1 MYSIS
6 VEQKWLAAL
15 TDDDL
20 EFIHQF
26 ILASGSLKQL
36 ASYYGVSYPTI
47 RNRADRLI
55 ERVRLSESEEQP
67 YVAFVKS
74 MAMEGKI
81 TMDAAKELIMVFRA
95 LMEKKQ

>member
-1 MYSIS
+1 M
-6 VEQKWLAAL
+6 EHKWLEVL

-36 ASYYGVSYPTI
+36 AAYYGVSYPTI
-47 RNRADRLI
+47 RNRADKLI
-55 ERVRLSESEEQP
+55 ERVRLSESEDQP

-81 TMDAAKELIMVFRA
+81 TMDAAKELIVVFRA
-95 LMEKKQ
+95 FMEKKQ

>member
-1 MYSIS
+1 M
-6 VEQKWLAAL
+6 EHKWLEVL

-36 ASYYGVSYPTI
+36 AAYYGVSYPTI
-47 RNRADRLI
+47 RNRADKLI
-55 ERVRLSESEEQP
+55 QRVRMSESEDQP
-67 YVAFVKS
+67 YVAFIKT
-74 MAMEGKI
+74 MAMAGKI
-81 TMDAAKELIMVFRA
+81 TMDAAKELIVVFRA

>member
-1 MYSIS
+1 
-6 VEQKWLAAL
+6 VEHKWLEVL

-36 ASYYGVSYPTI
+36 AAYYGVSYPTI
-47 RNRADRLI
+47 RNRADKLI
-55 ERVRLSESEEQP
+55 ERVRLSESEDQP

-81 TMDAAKELIMVFRA
+81 TMDAAKELIVVFRA
-95 LMEKKQ
+95 FMEKKQ